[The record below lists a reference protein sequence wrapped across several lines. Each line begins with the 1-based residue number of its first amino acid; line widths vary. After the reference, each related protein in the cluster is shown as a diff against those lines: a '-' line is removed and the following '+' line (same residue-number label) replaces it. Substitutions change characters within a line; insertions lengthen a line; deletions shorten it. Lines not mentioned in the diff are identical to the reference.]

1 MTIYPEPSSGNQPS
15 PDPQIT
21 SFTPTSRLL
30 EFLEI
35 FKGGIFSSSQ
45 IIQVNNGKLDYIVG
59 DVLLQSYQ
67 QSHPKLVQVR
77 IRTREE
83 GTYTL
88 TSNDEVALDSSIFDI
103 LGNTYLINR
112 PREIWISNLD
122 NSDFQEIFNEA
133 AQFRQ
138 RVACVYSRISG
149 EIVLLTIISSSTDT
163 SYRKYYAGTGV
174 GEDSRG
180 PHLPPPPP
188 PL

>member
-1 MTIYPEPSSGNQPS
+1 MTIYPEPSPGNQPS
-15 PDPQIT
+15 TDPQIT

-35 FKGGIFSSSQ
+35 FKGGIFTSDQ
-45 IIQVNNGKLDYIVG
+45 IEQVNDGRLDYITG

-67 QSHPKLVQVR
+67 QSHQLVQVR
-77 IRTREE
+77 IQTKEE
-83 GTYTL
+83 GIFTL
-88 TSNDEVALDSSIFDI
+88 TSNREVALNPNVFKT

-138 RVACVYSRISG
+138 RVACVYSRITG
-149 EIVLLTIISSSTDT
+149 EIVLLIIINLLDT
-163 SYRKYYAGTGV
+163 SYRKYYTGTGV

-188 PL
+188 WS